1 MNSKKEKAKRPRSD
15 SMKWIYGLLT
25 VCLLFLVACDNQTS
39 KNNEHNDNEKSSE
52 TTTTEE
58 KTTAE
63 STGEDVKTKEE
74 KSKPNNNNNQNE
86 QNDNNNQQSTDEI
99 PVEEN
104 VNGVKPNNHN
114 ETETFDTE
122 AYTVARNCLLNQGN
136 SQAECDKAENTI
148 EFTRAWQNLSRDGYL
163 CNDDGCSLPKENDQN
178 NQGHHDQQHSNTN
191 EDSSQGSNEQSNEPY
206 EEDNNQTDPS
216 RNTNQ
221 QDENTNREGQSQN
234 RAQQSS
240 NNETTQSDYH
250 QETQLNKAS

>member
-1 MNSKKEKAKRPRSD
+1 M
-15 SMKWIYGLLT
+15 
-25 VCLLFLVACDNQTS
+25 
-39 KNNEHNDNEKSSE
+39 
-52 TTTTEE
+52 
-58 KTTAE
+58 
-63 STGEDVKTKEE
+63 
-74 KSKPNNNNNQNE
+74 
-86 QNDNNNQQSTDEI
+86 
-99 PVEEN
+99 EEN

-114 ETETFDTE
+114 DTETFDTE

-191 EDSSQGSNEQSNEPY
+191 EDSNQDSNQGSNEQSNEPY
-206 EEDNNQTDPS
+206 EDDNNQADPS

-221 QDENTNREGQSQN
+221 QDENGNSGEQSQN

-240 NNETTQSDYH
+240 NNESTQSNH
-250 QETQLNKAS
+250 QQETQLNKAS

>member
-1 MNSKKEKAKRPRSD
+1 
-15 SMKWIYGLLT
+15 MKWIYGLLT

-63 STGEDVKTKEE
+63 STEDDVKTKEE
-74 KSKPNNNNNQNE
+74 KSKPNNNNEND

-191 EDSSQGSNEQSNEPY
+191 EDSN
-206 EEDNNQTDPS
+206 
-216 RNTNQ
+216 
-221 QDENTNREGQSQN
+221 
-234 RAQQSS
+234 
-240 NNETTQSDYH
+240 
-250 QETQLNKAS
+250 